1 MGNRIVAAL
10 TGVAMLFSLATASSA
25 TVMISE
31 LMYNPNSTEAIPVQ
45 TEWVEI
51 YNYGSDPVDISG
63 WYLAD
68 EDGVSSIALPAGTF
82 IAPGQAIVLFPAVI
96 TLADFQAAWGTGFL
110 AFPMDFEAL
119 FGLSNSPSP
128 TNEILELRDSL
139 GNPVDIVNYDD
150 AAPWPLDT
158 PDGPSIYVLPGFL
171 DPVSNDNGANWA
183 RSQVGV
189 HGAYAVTK
197 TAIFNGNDV
206 GSPGV
211 VVPEP
216 GTLCAMGMGV
226 LGLLARARR
235 RS

>member
-1 MGNRIVAAL
+1 MGTRIAAAL
-10 TGVAMLFSLATASSA
+10 IGCAMLISVCPALGS

-31 LMYNPNSTEAIPVQ
+31 IMYNPNSVEAIPVQ
-45 TEWVEI
+45 TEWIEI
-51 YNYGSDPVDISG
+51 YNYGTAPVDIGG
-63 WYLAD
+63 WYVSD
-68 EDGVSSIALPAGTF
+68 EDGASSITIPAGTF
-82 IAPGQAIVLFPAVI
+82 IAPSQAIVLYPAVI
-96 TLADFQAAWGTGFL
+96 SLLEFQAAWGTGFE
-110 AFPMDFEAL
+110 AFPMDFESL

-128 TNEILELRDSL
+128 TNEILVLRDAS
-139 GNPVDIVNYDD
+139 GNAVDTVNYDD
-150 AAPWPLDT
+150 AAPWPLDS

-183 RSQVGV
+183 RSQAGV

-216 GTLCAMGMGV
+216 ATLAA
-226 LGLLARARR
+226 LGIGLAGLAARLRR
-235 RS
+235 RA